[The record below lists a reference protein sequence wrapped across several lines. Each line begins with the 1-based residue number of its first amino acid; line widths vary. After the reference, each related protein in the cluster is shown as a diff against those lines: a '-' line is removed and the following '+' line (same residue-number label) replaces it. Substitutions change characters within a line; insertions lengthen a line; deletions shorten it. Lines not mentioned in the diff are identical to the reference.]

1 MRKIFFNDHFVRLVK
16 SKRGKALDLAC
27 GNGNFS
33 MFLIKNHWKVDS
45 VDWQNKNKL
54 IPFKYCSYKKINLEK
69 ITSSQFQYILG
80 FKKYDLILLLRFLHR
95 PLFKFIPD
103 SMKKGGLLFCE
114 TFMIENGVGKLN
126 TKKYMLRKNELLNF
140 KDRKLNLIHF
150 YQGKDNQR
158 DNLIQSAVFKKL

>member
-45 VDWQNKNKL
+45 VDLQNKNKL

-69 ITSSQFQYILG
+69 ITSSQFQYIS
-80 FKKYDLILLLRFLHR
+80 R
-95 PLFKFIPD
+95 
-103 SMKKGGLLFCE
+103 
-114 TFMIENGVGKLN
+114 
-126 TKKYMLRKNELLNF
+126 
-140 KDRKLNLIHF
+140 
-150 YQGKDNQR
+150 
-158 DNLIQSAVFKKL
+158 IQKV